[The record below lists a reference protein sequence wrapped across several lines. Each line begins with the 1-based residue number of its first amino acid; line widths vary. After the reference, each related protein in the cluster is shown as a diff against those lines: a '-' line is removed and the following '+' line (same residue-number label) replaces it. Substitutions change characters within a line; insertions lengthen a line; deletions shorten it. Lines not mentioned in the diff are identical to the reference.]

1 MKKFIKYFVVLLL
14 VLAVGF
20 IVIGYLT
27 PKITYNSEIT
37 VTKPVNEAWA
47 VMNDVEKLPEWLT
60 GFKKF
65 EHVSGT
71 KGQVGAVSNVYF
83 DNNGETMIIKET
95 ITKIIPN
102 KSISMLYE
110 SDFMDMN
117 YTITFNTLPNNQ
129 TKISSSTIAEGNGM
143 ISKSIM
149 AIISST
155 LETQEETN
163 LTKLK
168 TTIENNTKSY
178 FN

>member
-1 MKKFIKYFVVLLL
+1 MKKFIKFFVVLLL
-14 VLAVGF
+14 ALAIGFVAIGF
-20 IVIGYLT
+20 IT
-27 PKITYNSEIT
+27 PKVTYDSEIT
-37 VTKPVNEAWA
+37 VAKPANEAWA
-47 VMNDVEKLPEWLT
+47 VMNDVEKLPDWLT

-102 KSISMLYE
+102 KSISMVYE
-110 SDFMDMN
+110 SDFMDMH
-117 YTITFNTLPNNQ
+117 YTITFNSLPNNQ
-129 TKISSSTIAEGNGM
+129 TKISSTTMAEGNGM

-155 LETQEETN
+155 LKAQEETN

-168 TTIENNTKSY
+168 TTIENNTKQY
-178 FN
+178 F